1 MKGLIITVCLLL
13 VLSIAI
19 FLNSL
24 YLVKVHNELV
34 KMTNSLTENPSAENE
49 IYIQKA
55 QAYWERSKIIL
66 SLSVNNKEIDNLS
79 NALDSLALANKLRA
93 TLEFS
98 LYKELFENAIEGIFR
113 LERFSV
119 ENIL

>member
-79 NALDSLALANKLRA
+79 NALDSLALANKLGA

-98 LYKELFENAIEGIFR
+98 LYKELFENAVEGIFR

>member
-1 MKGLIITVCLLL
+1 
-13 VLSIAI
+13 
-19 FLNSL
+19 
-24 YLVKVHNELV
+24 
-34 KMTNSLTENPSAENE
+34 MTNSLTENPSAENE

-79 NALDSLALANKLRA
+79 NALDSLALANKLGA
-93 TLEFS
+93 TLEFL